1 MLIFLGNRAAKD
13 TIKVP
18 TLDGE
23 GRPQLHPETG
33 QVISED
39 KSIRLDGSRVT
50 TVNIPHGDD
59 GGYTRTEILNAIA
72 SADGLWRRHSHEPP
86 VFVYVPESKP
96 LQDFL
101 AEDLGAFSG
110 VPDDWDGPTMTDA
123 LVEASAPVPGD
134 PPVSEL
140 LPTDYPTP
148 AAQAAGF
155 EPQS

>member
-1 MLIFLGNRAAKD
+1 MQIFLGNTAAKD

-18 TLDGE
+18 TLDDQGHA
-23 GRPQLHPETG
+23 QLHPDTG
-33 QVISED
+33 QVITED
-39 KSIRLDGSRVT
+39 KSIRLDGSRIT
-50 TVNIPHGDD
+50 TVHIPHGDD
-59 GGYTRTEILNAIA
+59 GGYTRTEILNAIVGTN
-72 SADGLWRRHSHEPP
+72 GLWTRHSHEPP
-86 VFVYVPESKP
+86 AWVYVPESKP

-101 AEDLGAFSG
+101 AEDLGCASG
-110 VPDDWDGPTMTDA
+110 IPDDWDGETLADTVADA
-123 LVEASAPVPGD
+123 APVPGD